1 MHSKLLQS
9 LRLKWTVVHQAP
21 LSMEFSRQEY
31 WNGLTFPSSGDLP
44 NSGIEPSSLASL
56 ALAGRFFTTTST
68 REAREDTGKS
78 VLNNLKE
85 GGHFCILYILDLI

>member
-9 LRLKWTVVHQAP
+9 LALKWTIVRQAP
-21 LSMEFSRQEY
+21 LPTEFSRQEY
-31 WNGLTFPSSGDLP
+31 WNGLTFCSRGLP
-44 NSGIEPSSLASL
+44 NSGIEPASLTSL
-56 ALAGRFFTTTST
+56 ALAGSFFTTTAT

-78 VLNNLKE
+78 VLNSLKV